1 MMRLPNLLAT
11 RRGRLA
17 AFFLLY
23 MTEGIPFGFAT
34 IAMATQMRR
43 TGLSATAIG
52 SFVAAVYLPWA
63 FKWAVGPLVDVIASD
78 RLGRRR
84 GWILLMQLFMVA
96 TLLLLLQAGMT
107 ASIATLTGLIIL
119 HNCFAATQDVAID
132 ALAVNTLHDDERGLA
147 NGLMFGGSYFGQAVG
162 GSGALLLTS
171 TIGFNNTFLFV
182 AAAILSVTIFVVL
195 PMREVAIPRVVA
207 AGRGALSRVG
217 NELASFVRE
226 SWTSFAAHRSAVLGL
241 VLGLLPIGAMA
252 LGLALQTNL
261 AVEFG
266 MDDNQTG
273 QLTLWSSILT
283 ALGCVGGGWLS
294 DRYGRRRM
302 LAMYIGAMSI
312 PTLWLAYVC
321 WQQHWIF
328 PAATGA
334 AAVAVPAVLITV
346 FWVSSM
352 VYAVF
357 NGLMY
362 GTRAALFMDLTN
374 PRVAAT
380 QFTLYMALMN
390 LTLSYSSQWQGYAV
404 DHVGYP
410 TTLVID
416 SVFGLVCLL
425 LLPFISKR
433 PVDRI
438 SA

>member
-1 MMRLPNLLAT
+1 MRLPNLLAT

-43 TGLSATAIG
+43 SGLSATAIG
-52 SFVAAVYLPWA
+52 GFVAAVYLPWA
-63 FKWAVGPLVDVIASD
+63 FKWAVGPVVDVIASD
-78 RLGRRR
+78 RFGRRR
-84 GWILLMQLFMVA
+84 GWILLMQLLMVV
-96 TLLLLLQAGMT
+96 TLLLLQNAGLT
-107 ASIATLTGLIIL
+107 ASLGTLTSLIIL

-132 ALAVNTLHDDERGLA
+132 ALAVNTLHEDERGLA

-182 AAAILSVTIFVVL
+182 AAVILSITIFVVL
-195 PMREVAIPRVVA
+195 PMREQALPRA
-207 AGRGALSRVG
+207 LTTAGSTLRRVG
-217 NELASFVRE
+217 TELADFVRE
-226 SWTSFAAHRSAVLGL
+226 SWRAFASHRSAWLGL
-241 VLGLLPIGAMA
+241 LLSLLPIGAMA

-302 LAMYIGAMSI
+302 LAMYVSAMSI
-312 PTLWLAYVC
+312 PTLWLAYAC
-321 WQQHWIF
+321 WQQHWIL
-328 PAATGA
+328 PAAKGTV
-334 AAVAVPAVLITV
+334 AVAAPAALITV
-346 FWVSSM
+346 FWATSLI
-352 VYAVF
+352 YAVF

-380 QFTLYMALMN
+380 QFTLYMALLN
-390 LTLSYSSQWQGYAV
+390 LTLSYSSKWQGYAV
-404 DHVGYP
+404 DRVGYP

-416 SVFGLVCLL
+416 AVFGLACLL
-425 LLPFISKR
+425 LLPFIRKR
-433 PVDRI
+433 RVATVQP
-438 SA
+438 

>member
-1 MMRLPNLLAT
+1 MRLPNLLAT

-43 TGLSATAIG
+43 SGMSATAIG

-63 FKWAVGPLVDVIASD
+63 FKWAVGPVVDVIASD

-84 GWILLMQLFMVA
+84 GWILLMQLLMVA
-96 TLLLLLQAGMT
+96 TLLLLLKAGMT
-107 ASIATLTGLIIL
+107 ASIATLTSLIIL

-132 ALAVNTLHDDERGLA
+132 ALAVNSLHEDERGLA
-147 NGLMFGGSYFGQAVG
+147 NGLMFGGSYLGQAVG

-182 AAAILSVTIFVVL
+182 AAAILSVTVFVVL
-195 PMREVAIPRVVA
+195 PMREQALPRAIT

-217 NELASFVRE
+217 NELASFVGE
-226 SWTSFAAHRSAVLGL
+226 SWNSFAAHRSAWLGL
-241 VLGLLPIGAMA
+241 ILSLLPIGAMA

-266 MDDNQTG
+266 MNDDRIG
-273 QLTLWSSILT
+273 LLTLWSSILT

-294 DRYGRRRM
+294 DRFGRRRM
-302 LAMYIGAMSI
+302 LAMYVGAMAI

-321 WQQHWIF
+321 WQQHWIL
-328 PAATGA
+328 PASKS
-334 AAVAVPAVLITV
+334 AVAVAAPALLITA
-346 FWVSSM
+346 FWVTSLA
-352 VYAVF
+352 YAVF

-380 QFTLYMALMN
+380 QFTLYMALTN

-410 TTLVID
+410 NTLMID
-416 SVFGLVCLL
+416 AAVGLVCLL

-433 PVDRI
+433 TVATVSP
-438 SA
+438 